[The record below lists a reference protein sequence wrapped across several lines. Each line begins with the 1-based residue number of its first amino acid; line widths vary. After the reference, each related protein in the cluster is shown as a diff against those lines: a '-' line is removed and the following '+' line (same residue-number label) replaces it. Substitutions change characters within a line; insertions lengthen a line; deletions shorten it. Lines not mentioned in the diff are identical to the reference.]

1 MTAHRHAPDIVR
13 TKVVA
18 TLGPASRA
26 EEAIRGLV
34 EAGVDVFRLNMAH
47 GSVPEHQES
56 LDRIR
61 RVAEALARPIGVLA
75 DLAGPKIRLGKLPG
89 GSVEVAEGDRLRFVR
104 GTAARKRIAR
114 SMALPQRSSGR

>member
-1 MTAHRHAPDIVR
+1 MTSHRSPEIVR

-47 GSVPEHQES
+47 GSIPEHQES

-61 RVAEALARPIGVLA
+61 RVSAATQRPFGVLA
-75 DLAGPKIRLGKLPG
+75 DLDGP
-89 GSVEVAEGDRLRFVR
+89 
-104 GTAARKRIAR
+104 
-114 SMALPQRSSGR
+114 

>member
-1 MTAHRHAPDIVR
+1 MPVPSPAPEIVR

-18 TLGPASRA
+18 TLGPASRS

-61 RVAEALARPIGVLA
+61 RVSESLARPLGVLA
-75 DLAGPKIRLGKLPG
+75 DHAGRRARRVQRHAPD
-89 GSVEVAEGDRLRFVR
+89 VARPYD
-104 GTAARKRIAR
+104 ARVLER
-114 SMALPQRSSGR
+114 Q